1 MKLGQR
7 FVRVATDAVV
17 RRPALWRLF
26 RGPVR
31 RMFDRLAPVWDQNRS
46 VEAFAPLEA
55 ALDVLPDA
63 PTRVL
68 DLGTGTG
75 AVAARV
81 ADRFPD
87 ADVVGIDVAESM
99 IDEARR
105 NVGGR
110 VRFQVADAS
119 RLPFPDATFELVTL
133 GNMIPF
139 FNEVARVTAP
149 GGRVIFSF
157 SIGSATPIY
166 VAPET
171 LRRELAR
178 RGFAEFAEFSAG
190 RGTSLLATRC

>member
-1 MKLGQR
+1 VKLGQR

>member
-1 MKLGQR
+1 VKLGQR

-139 FNEVARVTAP
+139 FDEVARVTAP

>member
-1 MKLGQR
+1 VKLGQR

-63 PTRVL
+63 PSRVL

-157 SIGSATPIY
+157 SIGSTTPIY

>member
-63 PTRVL
+63 PSRVL

-105 NVGGR
+105 NVRGR

>member
-63 PTRVL
+63 PSRVL